1 MMVERFV
8 FARIQRIPDSTLRG
22 LAERLARLVLENW
35 FFALVFV
42 LLWRFPYI
50 VADLSGSQVKPSR
63 PTGDSAFWQSEMAR
77 ALTLACLA
85 MSYNLLFGF
94 SGIVSFGH
102 ALFFGAGGYV
112 TFILMGHY
120 DAGLQHKALV
130 LVLLGALGLAL
141 FSRLRA
147 RALVVVTLSGVLLA
161 LLLLPAEGAISFWQA
176 AAVALLLSL
185 IVSLTSGV
193 VTLRVRGIYFAMFT
207 LALAE
212 VFWVLAKSG
221 TFRSYTG
228 AEDGLAF
235 RSLLPPALNVT
246 PTADGSRLTMYHW
259 TVVFFAII
267 FLAIR
272 RYMSSPVGRVM
283 LAIRDNEE
291 RAQTIGYHTLF
302 YKVLTMVFAGAI
314 ATLSGLLFM
323 IWATDKIVHPDT
335 LSLAYT
341 VDPLL
346 NTLIGGV
353 GTLTGPVIAT
363 LGLHLGETYLRN
375 ETFTLGT
382 RVFGLL
388 AVWQI
393 IALAIAGALV
403 GVFRHSLTR
412 LGERLIGAGP
422 RTPRY
427 ERLMLAYRGGVF
439 VTLAAVLLLIGGQLR
454 GEAEAVYNVA
464 DLWDLF
470 LGALFVVVVMV
481 LPHGI
486 VGTWNRL
493 WATRRL
499 RRLERQMRQEREAAG
514 ASKP

>member
-1 MMVERFV
+1 MVERFV